1 MGKISFIYKRLRKD
15 KELEDW
21 RKVRQ
26 RDVGI

>member
-1 MGKISFIYKRLRKD
+1 MGEIIFIYKRLRKD
-15 KELEDW
+15 KELEEW